1 MATCQ
6 VRALE
11 RNGAGRE
18 REVTSLRQQLVDLQ
32 AESDEKTVIGECQVR
47 ALERNGA
54 GGDVTQTAAG
64 RPAG

>member
-1 MATCQ
+1 MRWSVTW
-6 VRALE
+6 
-11 RNGAGRE
+11 

>member
-1 MATCQ
+1 M
-6 VRALE
+6 
-11 RNGAGRE
+11 
-18 REVTSLRQQLVDLQ
+18 TSLRQQLVDLQ

-64 RPAG
+64 GPAG